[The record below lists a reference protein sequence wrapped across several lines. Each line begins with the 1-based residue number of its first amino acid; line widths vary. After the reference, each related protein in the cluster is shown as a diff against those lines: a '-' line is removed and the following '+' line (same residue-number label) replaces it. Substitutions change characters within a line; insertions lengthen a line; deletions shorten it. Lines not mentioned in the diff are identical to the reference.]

1 MTDLSILSCRRPV
14 ALGLSALIALLLGL
28 GLWAGLARIDGA
40 IIAAGRIEV
49 ARNRQ
54 QVQHPDG
61 GLVQSLLVAEGQ
73 SVVAG
78 QVLLRLDG
86 SQLAPALAA
95 ATAQLQSL
103 RAGRARLLAERDG
116 TIPTFPA
123 DLTGTAVAD
132 EQLRLFQARTDMLAR
147 QAAQLRGRLGQIAA
161 QIDGIAAQDAS
172 LTRQIALTERDL
184 QTQRDLQR
192 KGLTPS
198 ARVAALER
206 QLAQLQGDLG
216 EARAGR
222 AQAEGR
228 ATEVRLEI
236 LRLADQRRTDAA
248 DALREQTPQEAE
260 LAERC
265 ATLRAQLDRLTL
277 RAPVSGR
284 VLGLQV
290 TGAQSV
296 IGPGQTVL
304 TIVPN
309 DRPLVATLRI
319 APADIDQVTLGQ
331 AVRLV
336 FTTLPGPSAPQ
347 ASGRLVTIAADVL
360 SEPEGRGSYYLAE
373 VAIPPDQTGALV
385 PGMPVEALVET
396 GARSALAYLTRPLT
410 DYFRLAFRE
419 S

>member
-1 MTDLSILSCRRPV
+1 MRHDRPV

-147 QAAQLRGRLGQIAA
+147 QAAQLRGRLGQPAK
-161 QIDGIAAQDAS
+161 
-172 LTRQIALTERDL
+172 RQANWL
-184 QTQRDLQR
+184 
-192 KGLTPS
+192 
-198 ARVAALER
+198 
-206 QLAQLQGDLG
+206 
-216 EARAGR
+216 
-222 AQAEGR
+222 
-228 ATEVRLEI
+228 
-236 LRLADQRRTDAA
+236 
-248 DALREQTPQEAE
+248 
-260 LAERC
+260 
-265 ATLRAQLDRLTL
+265 
-277 RAPVSGR
+277 
-284 VLGLQV
+284 
-290 TGAQSV
+290 
-296 IGPGQTVL
+296 
-304 TIVPN
+304 
-309 DRPLVATLRI
+309 
-319 APADIDQVTLGQ
+319 
-331 AVRLV
+331 
-336 FTTLPGPSAPQ
+336 
-347 ASGRLVTIAADVL
+347 
-360 SEPEGRGSYYLAE
+360 
-373 VAIPPDQTGALV
+373 
-385 PGMPVEALVET
+385 
-396 GARSALAYLTRPLT
+396 
-410 DYFRLAFRE
+410 
-419 S
+419 